1 MNTDQADPRKAG
13 GNDTAREYFLP
24 GSIGGKR
31 KKKKK
36 KSIRTPL
43 LPQMSDSDEDV
54 SSFISPSSIRP
65 SMRRDVVIKN
75 SLHMKSLAVIELVM
89 CGLCRVWDLGGKRAP
104 L

>member
-1 MNTDQADPRKAG
+1 MYTSQ
-13 GNDTAREYFLP
+13 GNP
-24 GSIGGKR
+24 R

-36 KSIRTPL
+36 KKKFFVLSYSR
-43 LPQMSDSDEDV
+43 MSDSDEDV